1 MSILALTGSGSMH
14 LYFKAIKEQI
24 HLIFRVVPLVQFT
37 FACGEGVHFMRG
49 NKITSAVPMAAPPT
63 LKKTDCIGRGRAWS
77 TAPPALKMAAHL
89 FSTPQAVGV
98 GRGSGAYSRVRA
110 GPAGKDRHA
119 RYGGNLWEEA
129 RSTGIFFF
137 LLFSLKN
144 PFPALCTVPG
154 GSDRVAALFTRRSA
168 FPQPFLEQRRRLVPL
183 HSALARPK
191 ILAFVLR
198 SFQIRSN
205 WKACDVKWGFNMW
218 LIGDVAEDRDFGGAR
233 QTRRGPVCIAES
245 ARLAVRATAIA
256 RTNRLGVF
264 RTSGHP
270 TSMGCGSWWA
280 GFGGGGGVRGGTGA
294 SWSHHTAACVVQSV
308 GVAESTAMAWPL
320 FNALCAHGGE
330 DAQQSHGSGSSYD
343 QISKGHLSSQSFA
356 RARITEALSRLLGS
370 CVRKDMKASGTLLK
384 NRWETE
390 VDAPGRKLDGNTM
403 AGSSWGP
410 VSSVWLRETN
420 WARGVGIHVRT
431 HKAFPSGLWA
441 QPGVSNPGAAG
452 IGISQSPREDA
463 DNEPSPRLNAL
474 VVCFTRALEEC
485 VEGLIASTSNPADLT

>member
-320 FNALCAHGGE
+320 FNGGNEGQIKVKTRIFSAKFSSAHIFAVGNIYGPKFIAIRW
-330 DAQQSHGSGSSYD
+330 AQT
-343 QISKGHLSSQSFA
+343 LSEVLEVWS
-356 RARITEALSRLLGS
+356 
-370 CVRKDMKASGTLLK
+370 TLADSPPK
-384 NRWETE
+384 
-390 VDAPGRKLDGNTM
+390 
-403 AGSSWGP
+403 AGSENMEFNACP
-410 VSSVWLRETN
+410 
-420 WARGVGIHVRT
+420 RT
-431 HKAFPSGLWA
+431 RRAILVPGL
-441 QPGVSNPGAAG
+441 
-452 IGISQSPREDA
+452 
-463 DNEPSPRLNAL
+463 
-474 VVCFTRALEEC
+474 
-485 VEGLIASTSNPADLT
+485 